1 MKIFHLSDLH
11 LGKRNHS
18 RSFIEDQKFILEE
31 ILGEIKKE
39 KPEAVMIAG
48 DVYDRA
54 TPSEEA
60 VELFDDFLYELSAL
74 KLKVLIISG
83 NHDSAERLAFGGRI
97 FDKSGIHISP
107 EFSGKITPV
116 TLSDEHGEV
125 NFYLLP
131 FVTPAVVRRRYEDEI
146 IEKCEN
152 CTDAI
157 KLIVEAMELD
167 TSKRNVLV
175 AHQFVTGAQRTEDSE
190 TYFVGAAENVD
201 GSVLEPFDYVAL
213 GHLHRPQNVG
223 SEKIRYCGT
232 PMKYSFNEV
241 KHTKSIT
248 VLELGEKG
256 DVKTREIP
264 LKPLRDWVI
273 KEGKFAELMGE
284 KSDDYVMALL
294 TDEDDVYNAMTRL
307 REPFPNI
314 LSMDYKRRK
323 SDFSEE
329 LEALDDE
336 NITSPEELF
345 AEFYKV
351 QNDGREMNERQRE
364 IVREI
369 FEELAGG
376 NNDETD

>member
-11 LGKRNHS
+11 LGKRVHS
-18 RSFIEDQKFILEE
+18 RSLIEDQKFILEE
-31 ILGEIKKE
+31 ILEEIKKE

-74 KLKVLIISG
+74 KLNVLIISG

-97 FDKSGIHISP
+97 FNRSGIHISP
-107 EFSGKITPV
+107 EFSGNITPV
-116 TLSDEHGEV
+116 TLADEHGEV

-131 FVTPAVVRRRYEDEI
+131 FVTPAVVRRKYEDDR
-146 IEKCEN
+146 IES

-157 KLIVEAMELD
+157 RVVVDDMALD
-167 TSKRNVLV
+167 TSKRNVLI
-175 AHQFVTGAQRTEDSE
+175 AHQFVTGAQRTEESE

-223 SEKIRYCGT
+223 GEKIRYCGT
-232 PMKYSFNEV
+232 PMKYSFKEAEHV
-241 KHTKSIT
+241 KSIT

-264 LKPLRDWVI
+264 LKPKRDWVI

-314 LSMDYKRRK
+314 LGMDYKRRK

-329 LEALDDE
+329 LEALGDE

-345 AEFYKV
+345 AEFYKI
-351 QNDGREMNERQRE
+351 QNGGSEMNDRQRE